1 MKRLERMAREGV
13 ASSLT
18 KTPTYPKRLSHRR
31 FPKPLSLSCRSL
43 LSIFLFFFA
52 FSVLVPSIEFWASR
66 FLASYTPS
74 ETPFLL
80 GNG

>member
-1 MKRLERMAREGV
+1 MRGGGFFSDQNPHIPET
-13 ASSLT
+13 SLAQM
-18 KTPTYPKRLSHRR
+18 
-31 FPKPLSLSCRSL
+31 FPQTSFTFLSLSPFSFPC
-43 LSIFLFFFA
+43 FA
-52 FSVLVPSIEFWASR
+52 FSVLVPSVAFWASR

>member
-43 LSIFLFFFA
+43 LSIFLFFCFFRTCTEYRVLGITFLGFLHSFRDP
-52 FSVLVPSIEFWASR
+52 FSF
-66 FLASYTPS
+66 
-74 ETPFLL
+74 
-80 GNG
+80 G